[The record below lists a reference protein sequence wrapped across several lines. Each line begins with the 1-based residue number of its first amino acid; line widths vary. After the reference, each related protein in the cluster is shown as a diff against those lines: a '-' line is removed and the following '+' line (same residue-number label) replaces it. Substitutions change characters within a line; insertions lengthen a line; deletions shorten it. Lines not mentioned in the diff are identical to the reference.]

1 MTCDIKLQTIIKHAE
16 DLDLMRQKLLDID
29 NYKPIDYQLSK
40 QGDYHE
46 VIQNNEFM
54 RNLVKD
60 YSKDEY
66 KFLNNMY
73 RELFKDK
80 TLRKDN
86 YKLTNV
92 NALSDLFRYQGDYL
106 GTTYR
111 GTRLSDKVL
120 NTLKPGDILIN
131 PTPMSTSKD
140 VIEAETW
147 AKSGVLTE
155 NRNART
161 ILEIDNNVL
170 PQYNIS
176 QYSYHP
182 HEQEILMEPNLPLK
196 VLDISKADDGI
207 IEVHL
212 EVDKDY
218 INNPAGTKHAVYNA
232 LGILLGIGLGSQM
245 NEAK

>member
-1 MTCDIKLQTIIKHAE
+1 MNCDIKLQTVIKHAE

-40 QGDYHE
+40 QGSYHE
-46 VIQNNEFM
+46 VIQNNSFM
-54 RNLVKD
+54 NGLIRE
-60 YSKDEY
+60 YTADEY

-111 GTRLSDKVL
+111 GTRLDYRVINAL
-120 NTLKPGDILIN
+120 NPGDILVN
-131 PTPMSTSKD
+131 PSPFSTSTKLS
-140 VIEAETW
+140 EAMAW
-147 AKSGVLTE
+147 AKSGNLKPGRNMRVVL
-155 NRNART
+155 R
-161 ILEIDNNVL
+161 IDNDVL
-170 PQYNIS
+170 PQYDIDK
-176 QYSYHP
+176 YSANP
-182 HEQEILMEPNLPLK
+182 GEGEVLLEPNLPLK
-196 VLDISKADDGI
+196 VKGI
-207 IEVHL
+207 QVKNSIRELHL

-232 LGILLGIGLGSQM
+232 LGILLGVGIGSQM